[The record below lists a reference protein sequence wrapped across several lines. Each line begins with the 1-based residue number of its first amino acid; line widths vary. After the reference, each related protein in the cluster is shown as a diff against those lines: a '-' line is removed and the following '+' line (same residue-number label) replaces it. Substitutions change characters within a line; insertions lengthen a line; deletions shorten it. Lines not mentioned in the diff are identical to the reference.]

1 MGVSTLM
8 QLVGAGSSSAQG
20 LRHPFN
26 NSTAQLV
33 TMGEVEGDGQLSAA
47 ANSFT
52 QWRAELGRL
61 ATMGNNGWEANCV
74 AGGQQRNT
82 GEMMRSILQRQN
94 KEDMNIASRL
104 QSNTIPI

>member
-1 MGVSTLM
+1 MIVVCDMGVSTLM

-52 QWRAELGRL
+52 QWRAEPEREQQWE
-61 ATMGNNGWEANCV
+61 TMGG
-74 AGGQQRNT
+74 
-82 GEMMRSILQRQN
+82 RQT
-94 KEDMNIASRL
+94 A
-104 QSNTIPI
+104 

>member
-52 QWRAELGRL
+52 
-61 ATMGNNGWEANCV
+61 
-74 AGGQQRNT
+74 
-82 GEMMRSILQRQN
+82 
-94 KEDMNIASRL
+94 
-104 QSNTIPI
+104 

>member
-33 TMGEVEGDGQLSAA
+33 TMGRSGRRRPIKCRCQLLHPVE
-47 ANSFT
+47 
-52 QWRAELGRL
+52 RATML

-82 GEMMRSILQRQN
+82 GEMMRSILERQN
-94 KEDMNIASRL
+94 KEDNFSSFFFCL
-104 QSNTIPI
+104 FLCTSL